1 MNRDARLWMK
11 LMLIAFV
18 ANGLGPF
25 GLKVLSERKLASYQP
40 QYLFYW
46 YLGGLFF
53 ARAGAFRRL
62 VPRESQRSRARRLH
76 GSCQLLRPGFHRPGA
91 VA

>member
-25 GLKVLSERKLASYQP
+25 GLKVLSERKWRVPAAISVLLVPWRAILRS
-40 QYLFYW
+40 
-46 YLGGLFF
+46 
-53 ARAGAFRRL
+53 AGAFRRL

-76 GSCQLLRPGFHRPGA
+76 GSCQSLRPGFHRAGA